1 MEQNSIINFNEPLV
15 PRYPKIQTNLVYAF
29 KDGRPL
35 TLNLITPLS
44 CQTLRL
50 IFPYSF
56 MFLMLMNTIWS
67 RSMNV
72 LRKC

>member
-35 TLNLITPLS
+35 TLNLITPYLAK
-44 CQTLRL
+44 R
-50 IFPYSF
+50 
-56 MFLMLMNTIWS
+56 
-67 RSMNV
+67 
-72 LRKC
+72 

>member
-15 PRYPKIQTNLVYAF
+15 PRYPKIQTKLVYAF
-29 KDGRPL
+29 KDGHPL
-35 TLNLITPLS
+35 TLDLITPLS
-44 CQTLRL
+44 YQTLKP

-67 RSMNV
+67 RAMSV
-72 LRKC
+72 LHKC